1 MATCLSVVTTGIC
14 LPFSPLAGVLG
25 FTPLPPGYLV
35 LLVIATGACLLLVEF
50 VKRRLLSRAT
60 QMNAMR
66 TRETD
71 TWKGRAKCCSANG
84 EGRLAMIRSAI
95 VTVELLV
102 LITVVPRPAI
112 SQANPRLEAF
122 FRQNIGLSQDQ
133 IVAIRRGQPVVK
145 PLPSRTPDEVLL
157 FGAVHIRAVP
167 ETYFQF
173 ARNFD
178 RLREVP
184 SFLALG
190 VFTDPPQLSDL
201 QGFAFDSDDIKDL
214 KRCEPGNC
222 QIQLPATSIKDF
234 HRSINWSA
242 PDVEERVNQHLRKTA
257 LERLLAYQR
266 EGNEALGIY
275 NDKRDPTVVPEQFAN
290 LLSYG
295 KAFPEHA
302 PDFYHYLLAYPHAK
316 PANYEE
322 TFYWEKVKFG
332 LKPTLRIV
340 HMVTMRGGPAD
351 PIACA
356 IAQKQLYSSHYF
368 QTALDLSICVR
379 GDDDPKHPGFYL
391 IKAMGSAQA
400 GLSGPKGS
408 IVRKVAVGRSVSK
421 LRNALTTIRDT
432 IQGK

>member
-1 MATCLSVVTTGIC
+1 M
-14 LPFSPLAGVLG
+14 LG
-25 FTPLPPGYLV
+25 S
-35 LLVIATGACLLLVEF
+35 IA
-50 VKRRLLSRAT
+50 
-60 QMNAMR
+60 
-66 TRETD
+66 
-71 TWKGRAKCCSANG
+71 
-84 EGRLAMIRSAI
+84 AI
-95 VTVELLV
+95 
-102 LITVVPRPAI
+102 PCPAI
-112 SQANPRLEAF
+112 PQSSPSLEAF
-122 FRQNIGLSQDQ
+122 FRENIGLSDDQ
-133 IVAIRRGQPVVK
+133 IDGIRNGQPLVK
-145 PLPSRTPDEVLL
+145 PFPPRTPDEVLL
-157 FGAVHIRAVP
+157 FGAVHIHATP
-167 ETYFQF
+167 ETYFQL

-178 RLREVP
+178 RLRKVP
-184 SFLALG
+184 GYLALG
-190 VFTDPPQLSDL
+190 VFTGPPQLSDL

-222 QIQLPATSIKDF
+222 QIQMPATSINEF

-242 PDVEERVNQHLRKTA
+242 PDVDERVNQNLQKTA

-266 EGNEALGIY
+266 EGNEALGVY
-275 NDKRDPTVVPEQFAN
+275 NDKRDPTVVPEQFAY

-295 KAFPEHA
+295 KALPEHA
-302 PDFYHYLLAYPHAK
+302 PDFYHYPLAYPHAK

-408 IVRKVAVGRSVSK
+408 IVRKAAVGRSISN